1 MSAPHGFFRL
11 HVCVCFSVFCL
22 TGCFFLRQEFEILSQ
37 IRQLQA
43 SCSQYSL
50 PVNPLIT
57 SWVQAPMLL
66 TDQERWAT
74 QRRHFLLKTKPFSMF
89 PFLFHQSFKAT
100 SFPVTWSL
108 PSIPVPVPQTL
119 GAVAS
124 SIEKNLSCKYC
135 KHLSFH
141 MFSATIL
148 ICNMSKPA

>member
-1 MSAPHGFFRL
+1 MFVFLCFVSRGVFSFDRSLRFSLKFGSFRLPAPSTASQLTLLLPHGCR
-11 HVCVCFSVFCL
+11 HTCCSL
-22 TGCFFLRQEFEILSQ
+22 TRKGG
-37 IRQLQA
+37 
-43 SCSQYSL
+43 
-50 PVNPLIT
+50 PL
-57 SWVQAPMLL
+57 
-66 TDQERWAT
+66 
-74 QRRHFLLKTKPFSMF
+74 RRHFLLKTKPFSMF

-124 SIEKNLSCKYC
+124 SIEKNLSCKSC
-135 KHLSFH
+135 KRLSFH